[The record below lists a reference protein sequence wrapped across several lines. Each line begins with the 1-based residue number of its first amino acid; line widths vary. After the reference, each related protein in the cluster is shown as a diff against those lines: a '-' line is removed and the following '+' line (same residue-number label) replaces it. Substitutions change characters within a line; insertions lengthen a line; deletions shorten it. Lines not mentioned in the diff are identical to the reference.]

1 MCIVRRADGDRDHDW
16 NDIRQA
22 NSTAQREIAWL
33 AADLPGHRTGEIELG
48 FDGKPEFLNPMGI
61 VQGGFL
67 SAMLDDTMGP
77 LIFVMTE
84 GRMFA
89 TTIDLH
95 VHFLRP
101 VKPGPIMTKAQ
112 LTQLGKKV
120 AFAEGQ
126 LFDSDGRLSAR
137 ATCSALLLEFTMPPS
152 G

>member
-1 MCIVRRADGDRDHDW
+1 LCGERTGIAIMTGTIFDKL
-16 NDIRQA
+16 
-22 NSTAQREIAWL
+22 TAPPSAKLLGWRLISLDTAV
-33 AADLPGHRTGEIELG
+33 GEIELG

-101 VKPGPIMTKAQ
+101 VKSGPITTKAQ
-112 LTQLGKKV
+112 LTQLGRKV

>member
-1 MCIVRRADGDRDHDW
+1 MTGTIFDKL
-16 NDIRQA
+16 
-22 NSTAQREIAWL
+22 TAPPSAKLLGWRLISL
-33 AADLPGHRTGEIELG
+33 DTAAGEIELG

-101 VKPGPIMTKAQ
+101 VKPGPITTKVDTARQ
-112 LTQLGKKV
+112 EDRLCGRAALRQRWPSLGAGDMQRIAAGIHDAV
-120 AFAEGQ
+120 AWVM
-126 LFDSDGRLSAR
+126 AR
-137 ATCSALLLEFTMPPS
+137 V